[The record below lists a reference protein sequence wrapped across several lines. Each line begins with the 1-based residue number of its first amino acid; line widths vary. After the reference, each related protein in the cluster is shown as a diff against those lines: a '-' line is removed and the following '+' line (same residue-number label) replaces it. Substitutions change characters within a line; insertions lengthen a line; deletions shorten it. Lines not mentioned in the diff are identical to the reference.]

1 MTLIYKI
8 NFKKGLLKLF
18 IFVFYS
24 VFCSLKIHNSMKKI
38 IVFASGSGTNAENII
53 KYFSNTEI
61 ARVVS
66 VFTNNAS
73 AKVIERAKN
82 HQIPVEIFSKNE
94 LLERNV
100 LQKVQEIDPD
110 LIILAGFL
118 LKFPENIIEQYPN
131 KIINIHPALL
141 PNYGGKGM
149 YGMHIHRAIVNNKE
163 KETGISIHYV
173 NENYDEGAII
183 FQANVALTDEDTPE
197 TVAEKIHELEQK
209 HFPEIIHRILEK

>member
-1 MTLIYKI
+1 
-8 NFKKGLLKLF
+8 
-18 IFVFYS
+18 
-24 VFCSLKIHNSMKKI
+24 MKKI
-38 IVFASGSGTNAENII
+38 IVFASGSGSNAENII
-53 KYFSNTEI
+53 KHFAKTKI
-61 ARVVS
+61 AKVVS

-82 HQIPVEIFSKNE
+82 HQIPVEIFSKTE
-94 LLERNV
+94 LLERNL
-100 LQKVQEIDPD
+100 LQKIQEIDPD
-110 LIILAGFL
+110 LIVLAGFL
-118 LKFPENIIEQYPN
+118 LKFPDHIIEQYPH

-173 NENYDEGAII
+173 NEHYDEGGII
-183 FQANVALTDEDTPE
+183 FQKNVLLTEEDTPE

-209 HFPEIIHRILEK
+209 YFPEIISRLLEC

>member
-1 MTLIYKI
+1 
-8 NFKKGLLKLF
+8 
-18 IFVFYS
+18 
-24 VFCSLKIHNSMKKI
+24 MKKI

-53 KYFSNTEI
+53 KYFAKTKI
-61 ARVVS
+61 ANVVS

-82 HQIPVEIFSKNE
+82 HQIPVEIFSKSE

-100 LQKVQEIDPD
+100 LQKIQEIDPD
-110 LIILAGFL
+110 LIVLAGFL
-118 LKFPENIIEQYPN
+118 LKFPENIIEKYPN

-149 YGMHIHRAIVNNKE
+149 YGMHIHRAIVDNKE

-173 NENYDEGAII
+173 NENYDEGGII
-183 FQANVALTDEDTPE
+183 FQKNIALTEDDTPE

-209 HFPEIIHRILEK
+209 YFPEIIQAVLEDSIKENSK